1 MKLMANTAVYVAIRH
16 VEKNNNIQSTR
27 VLWHQDVKPQDV
39 GQKNHLI

>member
-1 MKLMANTAVYVAIRH
+1 MKPMANTVAYATIQH

-39 GQKNHLI
+39 GQKNHLT